1 MKVQKVRNTTFWVL
15 CAGCHKQKWGKAM
28 GKDVCDTTLLNQNR
42 NETFSKKRERTLI
55 KRKRREECVCV
66 CVRVCLC
73 TQVTNLT
80 SKSKPGQDGRCPNRH
95 SRPNADGGPQE
106 HSRRPGDFRKRLTRY
121 HSEARSFARS
131 PVITVVVFIRNK
143 RSFFW

>member
-42 NETFSKKRERTLI
+42 NETFSKKKGKDTNQT
-55 KRKRREECVCV
+55 KKKGGMCVR
-66 CVRVCLC
+66 VRVCLC

-80 SKSKPGQDGRCPNRH
+80 SKFQPGQDGRCPNRH

-106 HSRRPGDFRKRLTRY
+106 H
-121 HSEARSFARS
+121 
-131 PVITVVVFIRNK
+131 
-143 RSFFW
+143 